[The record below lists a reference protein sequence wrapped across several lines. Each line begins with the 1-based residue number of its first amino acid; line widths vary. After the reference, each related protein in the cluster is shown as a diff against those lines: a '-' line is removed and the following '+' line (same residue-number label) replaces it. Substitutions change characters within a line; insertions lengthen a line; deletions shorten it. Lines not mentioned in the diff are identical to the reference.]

1 MNVVLRAEAP
11 IGHIESE
18 GDYQQITLILDRL
31 LDVVRDD
38 GTHPLYSLVTLI
50 GDLLEAYEA
59 NLEPEMLQP
68 QAYHP
73 INPSTVSQVE
83 VCDNSLANSANRI
96 NF

>member
-38 GTHPLYSLVTLI
+38 GTHPLY
-50 GDLLEAYEA
+50 
-59 NLEPEMLQP
+59 
-68 QAYHP
+68 
-73 INPSTVSQVE
+73 
-83 VCDNSLANSANRI
+83 
-96 NF
+96 